1 MIFQSLVAKS
11 AFVIFILTNTGL
23 LFCHRAT
30 GQTDVII
37 RINMAH
43 PGYELSQ
50 DMYGIFFEDI
60 NHASDGWLYAEL
72 IQNRDFEYNCAPA
85 DMWWFNDSTIVNEV
99 SGRLRCW
106 RGNTWKPYSVEA
118 DYWGYCCTTRS
129 LESLRIPFN
138 RRAGFSRVPATLRRS
153 SCCAFIC
160 NQCRHVVSGAGW
172 RSWLAW
178 NAMLMW

>member
-11 AFVIFILTNTGL
+11 AFVIFILTNIGL

-50 DMYGIFFEDI
+50 DIYGIFFEDI
-60 NHASDGWLYAEL
+60 NHASDGGLYAEL

-85 DMWWFNDSTIVNEV
+85 DM
-99 SGRLRCW
+99 
-106 RGNTWKPYSVEA
+106 
-118 DYWGYCCTTRS
+118 
-129 LESLRIPFN
+129 
-138 RRAGFSRVPATLRRS
+138 
-153 SCCAFIC
+153 
-160 NQCRHVVSGAGW
+160 
-172 RSWLAW
+172 
-178 NAMLMW
+178 